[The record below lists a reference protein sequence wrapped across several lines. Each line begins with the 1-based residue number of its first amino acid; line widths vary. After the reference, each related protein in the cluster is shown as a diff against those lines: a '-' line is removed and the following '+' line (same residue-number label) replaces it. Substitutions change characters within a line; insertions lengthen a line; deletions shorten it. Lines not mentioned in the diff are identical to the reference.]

1 MFAPFRSWQIADGAI
16 LNAHL
21 SQEVDDR
28 FTNLT
33 NLINNL
39 DATYSTDQ
47 ERIDAIAS
55 LLAQLNTLGTEN
67 TTLEDAI
74 TGLAST
80 LKTSMGTKP
89 DGTYNTAT
97 GANYISSATSVHG
110 ATVLLDS
117 SLKTVA
123 DAVAALSNSV
133 QSNILGKD
141 LHFEQATLVD
151 WNLRRFSVANN
162 ITAVAYVAVNGGVLS
177 PSDVSPN
184 GGTDFDLPNLPEGA
198 STAPVWLA
206 YF

>member
-1 MFAPFRSWQIADGAI
+1 MFAPFKGWQIAEGAI

-28 FTNLT
+28 FTTLT

-47 ERIDAIAS
+47 ERIDAVAS

-67 TTLEDAI
+67 TTLEAAI

-123 DAVAALSNSV
+123 DAVAALSTSV

-151 WNLRRFSVANN
+151 WSLRRFSVANN
-162 ITAVAYVAVNGGVLS
+162 ITAVAYVAVNGGVLA
-177 PSDVSPN
+177 PSDVSPG
-184 GGTDFDLPNLPEGA
+184 GGTEFDLPNLPEGA
-198 STAPVWLA
+198 STAPVWIC